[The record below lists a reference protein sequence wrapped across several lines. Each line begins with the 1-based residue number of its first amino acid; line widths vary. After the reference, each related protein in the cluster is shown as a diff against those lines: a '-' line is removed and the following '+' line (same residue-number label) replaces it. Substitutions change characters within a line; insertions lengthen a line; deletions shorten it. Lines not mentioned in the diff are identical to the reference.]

1 MAERPPVD
9 LAALAE
15 LVGGE
20 VVGDATVRIVGSAPL
35 GEVAAGEITFVEQ
48 PERLGQAAA
57 SLAAALVL
65 PRGIT
70 CDLKPFVA
78 VDDVHAAFGKIVLHF
93 NPRRHAALS
102 GISPQAVISLSA
114 RLGRDVA
121 IGPGAVVGDG
131 VVVEDGTTIH
141 AGVTILP
148 GCRVGEGVTLFPRVT
163 LYEGTIVGDR
173 TIIHAGAVIGAYG
186 FGYRQNAGC
195 HELTAQLGHVEIGSD
210 VEIGANSTIDRGTY
224 GATRIGNGTKIDN
237 LVQIGHNCQIGQH
250 NLLCAQVGIAG
261 STSTGD
267 YVVMAGQ
274 VGVRDH
280 VHIGRGARIG
290 AMAGVANDIPEG
302 ISAFGAPAIPERD
315 QKVLIASLA
324 KLPQMRKEFKQVTK
338 TVGQL
343 SKHLGLDS
351 DNGPVAL
358 DPAA

>member
-1 MAERPPVD
+1 MAERPASDVAL
-9 LAALAE
+9 LARLI
-15 LVGGE
+15 GGE
-20 VVGDATVRIVGSAPL
+20 VIGDPTVAIAGAAPL
-35 GEVAAGEITFVEQ
+35 GEVAAGQITFVEQ
-48 PERLGQAAA
+48 PERLAQATA
-57 SLAAALVL
+57 SPAAALVL
-65 PRGIT
+65 PRGLECPGKSVI
-70 CDLKPFVA
+70 A
-78 VDDVHAAFGKIVLHF
+78 VDDVHAAFSRIVLHF
-93 NPRRHAALS
+93 NPRRETKRD
-102 GISPQAVISLSA
+102 GISPHAVISPSA
-114 RLGRDVA
+114 VIGRDVA
-121 IGPGAVVGDG
+121 IGAGAIIGDHVVIGDG
-131 VVVEDGTTIH
+131 STLH
-141 AGVTILP
+141 AGVTVMA
-148 GCRVGEGVTLFPRVT
+148 GCQLGERVTLFPRVT
-163 LYEGTIVGDR
+163 LYEETRVGDR

-186 FGYRQNAGC
+186 FGYRQPAGR

-280 VHIGRGARIG
+280 VHVGRGARIG

-324 KLPQMRKEFKQVTK
+324 KLPQMRKEFKQVAK
-338 TVGQL
+338 TVQQL
-343 SKHLGLDS
+343 AERAGLDNPG
-351 DNGPVAL
+351 DRAL